1 MQHTT
6 IKLHIRDNTR
16 SRYGVTRLT
25 MRFILLLSLTLIPA
39 MLAAQEGRIA
49 FRRSV
54 QFDFE
59 VPEELEKRLEERGM
73 GDQIPSQRSSELILL
88 FNQSESVMISAPR
101 PEQEAPMR
109 VARLRGLGTRLR
121 MGSSS
126 RSDQET
132 LLHSYVSFEDGT
144 MAETREFMGRHFLI
158 SGTRPTYKWKLTGEQ
173 REFLGHV
180 VQKATAEHDGSPI
193 EAWFTME
200 IPVQAGPGPFGGLP
214 GMILMASI
222 DEGHTVYTATDIDLT
237 KLGEEA
243 IQPPEG
249 GSEVT
254 REDYERIVAE
264 KLEEARKLRAG
275 RVRRPPF

>member
-1 MQHTT
+1 MQHMT
-6 IKLHIRDNTR
+6 IKPHIHGNTE
-16 SRYGVTRLT
+16 SRYGVDRLT

-54 QFDFE
+54 QLDFE

-237 KLGEEA
+237 KLGEEM
-243 IQPPEG
+243 IQAPEE

-264 KLEEARKLRAG
+264 KLKEVGKLRTG

>member
-1 MQHTT
+1 MQHMT
-6 IKLHIRDNTR
+6 IKPHIHGNTKGG
-16 SRYGVTRLT
+16 YGVDRLT

-54 QFDFE
+54 QLDFE

-237 KLGEEA
+237 KLGEEM
-243 IQPPEG
+243 IQAPEE

-264 KLEEARKLRAG
+264 KLKEVGKLRTG